1 MHNIISVEFNGE
13 EERVAYFQIVI
24 GNAKKSSLVYNSD
37 LECGGIIS
45 VGLKDPRITFL
56 HQGNATIRSV
66 RGRLHTGSS
75 GGRAPSRQSRETNS
89 RGCCFLLGRAFK
101 VEFDCKMKYHFS
113 GYCMR

>member
-66 RGRLHTGSS
+66 WGRLHTGSS
-75 GGRAPSRQSRETNS
+75 RRPRTTKQPRDQRPGAV
-89 RGCCFLLGRAFK
+89 F
-101 VEFDCKMKYHFS
+101 FS
-113 GYCMR
+113 VA